1 MDNVKLKLPY
11 AYNGV
16 RIVSSG
22 LGLFLSIPELNVNI
36 TLGATGFGINLPFQR
51 FGNNTQGHCGKPD
64 LCL

>member
-22 LGLFLSIPELNVNI
+22 LGLFLSIPELNV
-36 TLGATGFGINLPFQR
+36 T
-51 FGNNTQGHCGKPD
+51 
-64 LCL
+64 